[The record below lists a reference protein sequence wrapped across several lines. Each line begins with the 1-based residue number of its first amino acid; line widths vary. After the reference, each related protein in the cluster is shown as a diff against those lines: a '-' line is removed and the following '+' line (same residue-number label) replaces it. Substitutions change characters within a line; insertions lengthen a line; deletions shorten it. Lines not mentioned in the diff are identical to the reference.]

1 MVGTKFEKPLSDYE
15 GYKACADWANQNQC
29 IMMDKGEYYEC
40 VKAPNFTKQEQ
51 IHAIKMEYA
60 PRFQSLEEA
69 QRRLLLLGKST
80 DALSKQYIK
89 LNSEMTA
96 RIKEVK

>member
-40 VKAPNFTKQEQ
+40 VKAPNFTK
-51 IHAIKMEYA
+51 
-60 PRFQSLEEA
+60 
-69 QRRLLLLGKST
+69 
-80 DALSKQYIK
+80 
-89 LNSEMTA
+89 
-96 RIKEVK
+96 